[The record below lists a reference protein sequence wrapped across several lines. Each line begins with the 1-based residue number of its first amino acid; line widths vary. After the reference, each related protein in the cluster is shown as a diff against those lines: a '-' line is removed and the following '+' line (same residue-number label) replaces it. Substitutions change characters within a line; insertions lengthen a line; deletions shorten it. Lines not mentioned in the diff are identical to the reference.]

1 MSSSYRYQNFATAGT
16 SPLVNTTA
24 VQIAAAPT
32 IPISG
37 GVNPTI
43 LGGATSQK
51 MQIFLT
57 DLDLSNGGTTGTVV
71 QLLDGSTIIWAYYLP
86 SNAVAAPSHFNF
98 QSPLHT
104 SPGNALSIVAVT
116 TGSSVQWNASWF
128 VDNLN

>member
-1 MSSSYRYQNFATAGT
+1 MPSAYRYQSFATAGT
-16 SPLVNTTA
+16 SPLGNTTA

-37 GVNPTI
+37 AANPTI
-43 LGGATSQK
+43 LNKATTQN

-71 QLLDGSTIIWAYYLP
+71 QLLDGVSIIWAYYLP
-86 SNAVAAPSHFNF
+86 SNAVAAPSHFQF
-98 QSPLHT
+98 LVPLHT

-116 TGSSVQWNASWF
+116 TGSSVQWNAGWF
-128 VDNLN
+128 VDNLT